1 MAWHLHVTLLHE
13 RFSSS
18 KEIYGIIKIIRKKK
32 EKCVKY
38 VEWKKVEAY
47 IQLID
52 KKWNTLED

>member
-13 RFSSS
+13 RFWSS
-18 KEIYGIIKIIRKKK
+18 KEIYGIIKIIKKKK

-47 IQLID
+47 I
-52 KKWNTLED
+52 

>member
-18 KEIYGIIKIIRKKK
+18 KKIYGITKIIKKIEEEE

-38 VEWKKVEAY
+38 ME
-47 IQLID
+47 
-52 KKWNTLED
+52 